1 MKSVLLTGSMIL
13 GGLLFGACLSSE
25 EPAPGDLDV
34 DPLAAAACTPVHII
48 TARASGE
55 APGEGITGALASQII
70 RESDQQISRANVNYP
85 ATLNNYA
92 SSSRQGVTALKAQ
105 LTAQVQACPD
115 QKIVLLGYSQGAH
128 VILDAVGG
136 GGGGSL
142 GAATP
147 PLPDNISSHVVA
159 FASFGDP
166 RHVINQAF
174 DLGSSRRNGLFPRNA
189 TQLGVLRGFAD
200 KIQAYCDR
208 NDTFCDSGFSINT
221 HLTYLNR
228 VQDDAAEFVLGKI
241 GG

>member
-1 MKSVLLTGSMIL
+1 MKSTLLTGSMMF
-13 GGLLFGACLSSE
+13 GALLFGACLGSDESD
-25 EPAPGDLDV
+25 ADLDV
-34 DPLAAAACTPVHII
+34 DPLATAACTPVHII

-70 RESDQQISRANVNYP
+70 RQSDQQISRANVNYP

-92 SSSRQGVTALKAQ
+92 NSSGQGVAALKAQ

-142 GAATP
+142 GTATP
-147 PLPDNISSHVVA
+147 PLPANISSHVVA

-166 RHVINQAF
+166 RHVINQPF

-189 TQLGVLRGFAD
+189 QQLQVLQGFAD

-228 VQDDAAEFVLGKI
+228 FQDDAAEFVLGKI